1 VGQYNPNE
9 FQPGYGGV
17 INSEGNV
24 VNIGDLV
31 TPDGKVK
38 IDLNEAVELTVSD
51 IQIGAVEIKDES
63 TNNRMKVNSDGSLNF
78 RVVGSI
84 DGGVW

>member
-1 VGQYNPNE
+1 MGQYNPNE

-24 VNIGDLV
+24 VNIGDV
-31 TPDGKVK
+31 VNEDGRVK
-38 IDLNEAVELTVSD
+38 IEAELTVSD
-51 IQIGAVEIKDES
+51 IQIGAVEVKDA
-63 TNNRMKVNSDGSLNF
+63 TTDVRLAINSDGSINM

-84 DGGVW
+84 DGGTF